1 MADDAIVGIGD
12 EALPPRVPA
21 LWLDRGM
28 DRAPAL
34 MAISLPSQAE
44 III

>member
-21 LWLDRGM
+21 LWLAQHMCPWGSGGEWIG
-28 DRAPAL
+28 L
-34 MAISLPSQAE
+34 LL
-44 III
+44 